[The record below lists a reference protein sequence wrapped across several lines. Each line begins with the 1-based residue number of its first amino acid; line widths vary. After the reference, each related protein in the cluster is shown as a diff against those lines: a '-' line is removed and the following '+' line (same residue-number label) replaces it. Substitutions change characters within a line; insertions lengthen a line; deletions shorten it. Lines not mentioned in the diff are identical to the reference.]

1 MLYNPL
7 SLAFAR
13 QLPRRGE
20 PMGTVSSFVIETHLS
35 GKCKKLPLRGS
46 KKDRH
51 TFFVQ
56 RSFFCSFYHSR
67 MTLMTPSALSRASSR

>member
-1 MLYNPL
+1 
-7 SLAFAR
+7 
-13 QLPRRGE
+13 
-20 PMGTVSSFVIETHLS
+20 MGTVSSFVIETHLS
-35 GKCKKLPLRGS
+35 GKCKKLPLSGELAMPQALTERVK

-56 RSFFCSFYHSR
+56 RSFLCSFYHSR

>member
-1 MLYNPL
+1 
-7 SLAFAR
+7 
-13 QLPRRGE
+13 
-20 PMGTVSSFVIETHLS
+20 MGTVSSFVIETHLS
-35 GKCKKLPLRGS
+35 GKCKKLPLSGEQALTERVK

-56 RSFFCSFYHSR
+56 RSFLCSFYHSR